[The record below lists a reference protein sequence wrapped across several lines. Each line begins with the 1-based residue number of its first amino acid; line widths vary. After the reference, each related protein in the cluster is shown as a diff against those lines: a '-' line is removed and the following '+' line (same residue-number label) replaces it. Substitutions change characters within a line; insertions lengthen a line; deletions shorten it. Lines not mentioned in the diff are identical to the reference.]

1 MTGRTRDPDY
11 TAPDYIQPM
20 ELDPAGNVVVVP
32 DERATGPHPSGEPAG
47 EVETPDPVPAPRR
60 WAIRLLVGSAA
71 VLVALAVGY
80 DTVDL
85 VRRAFDTSMVLGIG
99 AAALAAGTVVGAF
112 GLLAGELRS
121 LRRLRQIDGLR
132 QDAEHLRTAGTH
144 GEAERYAGAVASLYR
159 DRSDLAL
166 QLTSLKDHLSDAH
179 DDREVVRMVDLQLLQ
194 DIDRRAYQLVLRAS
208 RDTAIA
214 TALSP
219 AALLDVAIVLWRNL
233 KLVREVASLYGARPG
248 YVGGLKLLRRM
259 LGNIAIAGVAES
271 GNHLVAEALGSTLAA
286 SLSAR
291 VGQGVINGLL
301 TARVGLTA
309 MHLCRPLAYDE
320 TNQPSLKRIRRELLS
335 VPKQVL

>member
-1 MTGRTRDPDY
+1 MTGRTPDSDY
-11 TAPDYIQPM
+11 KEPDYIQPM
-20 ELDPAGNVVVVP
+20 ELDPRGTVVVVP
-32 DERATGPHPSGEPAG
+32 EDRTAGQSPTGEPVEG
-47 EVETPDPVPAPRR
+47 ETLDPVPAPRR
-60 WAIRLLVGSAA
+60 WAMRLLVGSAA

-80 DTVDL
+80 DTADL
-85 VRRAFDTSMVLGIG
+85 VRRAFETSMVLGGG
-99 AAALAAGTVVGAF
+99 AAVLAAGTVTGAI
-112 GLLAGELRS
+112 GLLMGELRS

-132 QDAEHLRTAGTH
+132 QDADHLRTAAGH
-144 GEAERYAGAVASLYR
+144 GEAERYAGAVTALYR
-159 DRSDLAL
+159 DRPDLTVQVAA
-166 QLTSLKDHLSDAH
+166 LKDHLNDAH

-219 AALLDVAIVLWRNL
+219 AALLDVVIVLWRNL

-259 LGNIAIAGVAES
+259 LGNIAIAGVAET
-271 GNHLVAEALGSTLAA
+271 GNHLMAEALGGTLAA
-286 SLSAR
+286 SLSSR

-301 TARVGLTA
+301 TARIGLTA
-309 MHLCRPLAYDE
+309 MHLCRPLAYDD
-320 TNQPSLKRIRRELLS
+320 TNRPSLKRIRRELLS

>member
-1 MTGRTRDPDY
+1 MTGRTRQTDY
-11 TAPDYIQPM
+11 VQPI
-20 ELDPAGNVVVVP
+20 ELDPNGTVVVVP
-32 DERATGPHPSGEPAG
+32 EERTNGAVAAGTSLAT
-47 EVETPDPVPAPRR
+47 ETPDPVPAPRR
-60 WAIRLLVGSAA
+60 WAVRLLVGSAA
-71 VLVALAVGY
+71 ALFALAVGY

-85 VRRAFDTSMVLGIG
+85 VRRAFETSVVLGGG
-99 AAALAAGTVVGAF
+99 AVALAGGAVLGGF
-112 GLLAGELRS
+112 SLLAGELRS
-121 LRRLRQIDGLR
+121 LRRLRRIDGLR
-132 QDAEHLRTAGTH
+132 EDAEHLRTAGGH
-144 GEAERYAGAVASLYR
+144 GEAERYAGAVASLYGDRR
-159 DRSDLAL
+159 DLVEQVA
-166 QLTSLKDHLSDAH
+166 TLKDNLNDAH

-219 AALLDVAIVLWRNL
+219 AALLDVMIVLWRNL
-233 KLVREVASLYGARPG
+233 KLVREVATLYGARPG

-259 LGNIAIAGVAES
+259 LANIAVAGVAEG
-271 GNHLVAEALGSTLAA
+271 GNDMVVEALGSTLAA
-286 SLSAR
+286 SLSSR

-320 TNQPSLKRIRRELLS
+320 TNRPSLKRIRRELLS

>member
-1 MTGRTRDPDY
+1 M
-11 TAPDYIQPM
+11 AC
-20 ELDPAGNVVVVP
+20 A
-32 DERATGPHPSGEPAG
+32 
-47 EVETPDPVPAPRR
+47 
-60 WAIRLLVGSAA
+60 
-71 VLVALAVGY
+71 
-80 DTVDL
+80 
-85 VRRAFDTSMVLGIG
+85 
-99 AAALAAGTVVGAF
+99 
-112 GLLAGELRS
+112 
-121 LRRLRQIDGLR
+121 
-132 QDAEHLRTAGTH
+132 QDAEHLRTAGGH

-159 DRSDLAL
+159 DRPDLAP
-166 QLTSLKDHLSDAH
+166 QVTALKDHLNDAH

-259 LGNIAIAGVAES
+259 LGNIAVAGVAET

-320 TNQPSLKRIRRELLS
+320 TNRPSLKRIRRELLS
-335 VPKQVL
+335 VPKQVLWSAFDP